1 MMAAAKHHD
10 WRDGLPEVR
19 GRLSFDAPMA
29 PFTWFRV
36 GGAAEALF
44 RPADLDDLIAVLE
57 ALSPQVPV
65 TVVGVGSNLL
75 VRDGG
80 VPGLVIRLTGPFAAI
95 DVSGDTITA
104 GAGALDLTVARTA
117 EEAGVAGLEFLS
129 GVPGTVG
136 GALRMNA
143 GAFGAEMKDV
153 TLSAQALDRAGN
165 LQILGPAEL
174 GFGYRRSAVPE
185 GWIFLSATLKGRA
198 APRDAIAARMAEI
211 ARAREEA
218 QPQKVRTGGSTF
230 ANPEGMSAWK
240 LIDAAGCRGLVMG
253 GAQVSEKHCNFL
265 LNTGDAT
272 AADIENLGE
281 EVRRRVRETSGVDLH
296 WEIRRIGVRRDTP

>member
-1 MMAAAKHHD
+1 MTARKLHD
-10 WRDGLPEVR
+10 WRDALPPVR
-19 GRLSFDAPMA
+19 GRMSFDAPMA

-36 GGAAEALF
+36 GGNAEALF

-57 ALSPQVPV
+57 VLPEDVPV

-80 VPGLVIRLTGPFAAI
+80 VPGIVIRLVGPFATI
-95 DVSGDTITA
+95 DVSGDIITA

-117 EEAGVAGLEFLS
+117 EEAGLAGLEFLS
-129 GVPGTVG
+129 GVPGTIG

-153 TLSAQALDRAGN
+153 TVSAQALDRAGN
-165 LQILGPAEL
+165 LQILGPDEL
-174 GFGYRRSAVPE
+174 GFSYRRSTVPE
-185 GWIFLSATLKGRA
+185 GWIFLSGSLKGRPGKPA
-198 APRDAIAARMAEI
+198 DIGARMAEI
-211 ARAREEA
+211 AKAREDA
-218 QPQKVRTGGSTF
+218 QPVKVRTGGSTF

-240 LIDAAGCRGLVMG
+240 LIDAAGCRGLVRG

-272 AADIENLGE
+272 AADIEDLGE
-281 EVRRRVRETSGVDLH
+281 EVRRRVLETSGVDLH
-296 WEIRRIGVRRDTP
+296 WEIRRIGVRSDKS

>member
-1 MMAAAKHHD
+1 MMAATRHHD

-57 ALSPQVPV
+57 ALPPQVPV

-80 VPGLVIRLTGPFAAI
+80 VPGLVIRLAGPFAAI
-95 DVSGDTITA
+95 DVAGDTITA
-104 GAGALDLTVARTA
+104 GAGALDLTVAKTA

-129 GVPGTVG
+129 GVPGTIG

-174 GFGYRRSAVPE
+174 GFSYRRSAVPE
-185 GWIFLSATLKGRA
+185 GWIFLSATLKGRP

-272 AADIENLGE
+272 AADIEDLGE
-281 EVRRRVRETSGVDLH
+281 EVRRRVRETSGVELH
-296 WEIRRIGVRRDTP
+296 WEIRRIGVKK